1 MSKEILLNKLNSL
14 IKPIVEEND
23 CELYYIELAREDG
36 EEYLRVYIDT
46 ENGVSMDDCIKVNRA
61 VSEMLDIE
69 DPIEY
74 SYYLEISSPGIERKL
89 YTEDHYNK
97 YISSEVKI
105 KLKKLHD
112 GRKKYEGI
120 LIGFNEEM
128 FNIESEGTEIH
139 IPREKVSSIRLKGEY

>member
-1 MSKEILLNKLNSL
+1 MSKEALLNKLNSL

-23 CELYYIELAREDG
+23 CELYYIELAREGG

-69 DPIEY
+69 DPIEF

-89 YTEDHYNK
+89 YTEEHYNK
-97 YISSEVKI
+97 YINNEVKI
-105 KLKKLHD
+105 KLSKLHE
-112 GRKKYEGI
+112 GRKKFEGN
-120 LIGFNEEM
+120 LTSFNEEM
-128 FNIESEGTEIH
+128 FIIENEGTEIH